1 MRQMAMN
8 LVGTCNSWN
17 KILGL
22 RGNLN
27 FLQSQLEDKINRET
41 DFVSLLKRSNTG
53 RASWIWSYS
62 FYQKFT
68 LIKTSVKIQCKASS
82 IKFGLL
88 LPLLE
93 Q

>member
-8 LVGTCNSWN
+8 LVENSNRWN
-17 KILGL
+17 KISGL
-22 RGNLN
+22 RSILN

-68 LIKTSVKIQCKASS
+68 IIKHQ
-82 IKFGLL
+82 
-88 LPLLE
+88 
-93 Q
+93 